1 VTSKSQ
7 GELAGQVALVTGGV
21 RRIGRAI
28 AVALAREGAAVAVML
43 LCTSGGRYI
52 TGQTIHVNGGIYLP

>member
-1 VTSKSQ
+1 VSSAPSTSQ

-28 AVALAREGAAVAVML
+28 ALTLAREGAAIAVNAR
-43 LCTSGGRYI
+43 S
-52 TGQTIHVNGGIYLP
+52 